1 MKIFVWYNIIQ
12 VSKQSLLK
20 YVFPSSV
27 LPYCSTDLIFFPLFH
42 VFVLMVNR
50 ATKDFTTSSVLPKV
64 QNKLDFHVNIL
75 YDCDMF
81 SRPFYNFVGK
91 LSFLPCT
98 YMRNHLPHSMGCI
111 DTHLHMPPFNLLWC
125 KVLLSGGWI
134 WSWLFMSDWIWSL
147 ASKDD
152 DD

>member
-1 MKIFVWYNIIQ
+1 MKIFLLSNIIQ
-12 VSKQSLLK
+12 VSKQSFTKVCVSIIRAPLLLNW
-20 YVFPSSV
+20 FN
-27 LPYCSTDLIFFPLFH
+27 FFPL
-42 VFVLMVNR
+42 VSCVCID
-50 ATKDFTTSSVLPKV
+50 TKDFTTISVLPKV

-75 YDCDMF
+75 YDSDMF

-111 DTHLHMPPFNLLWC
+111 DTHLHMPPSKLLWY

-134 WSWLFMSDWIWSL
+134 WSWLFVSDWIFL